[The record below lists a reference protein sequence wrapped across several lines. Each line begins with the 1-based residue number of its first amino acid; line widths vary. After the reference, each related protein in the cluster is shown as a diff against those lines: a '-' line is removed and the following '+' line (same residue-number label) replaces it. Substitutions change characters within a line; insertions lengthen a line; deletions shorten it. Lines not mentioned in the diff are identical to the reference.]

1 MQDIYKNRENEQ
13 DYRHERKYKTERTRG
28 GAGIEIVFY
37 IERRRNVCALQ
48 KFKQGV
54 FLFVGHQARGD
65 LKIGKARRTRVRNYV
80 ADVCHTGY
88 VAQKTRKTQA
98 ESRMRHRAE
107 AS

>member
-65 LKIGKARRTRVRNYV
+65 LKIGKARRARVRNYI
-80 ADVCHTGY
+80 ADVRHTCY
-88 VAQKTRKTQA
+88 VAQKTRKSQA
-98 ESRMRHRAE
+98 ESRMRYRAE
-107 AS
+107 PA